1 MPLGRLFIVSG
12 PSGAGKGTLVR
23 HLLERVPDV
32 WCSISATT
40 RPPREGEEHGRHYF
54 FLSDTEFDSLVESD
68 GFLEW
73 ANVHGRR
80 YGTLRGEV
88 EMRLS
93 RGESVVLEI
102 DPQGA
107 MQVKRNRPDA
117 ILVFVMPPTMEELRC
132 RLEKRGTES
141 DLQIEGRLRAAKGE
155 VETIP
160 HYDVVIVND
169 DLEIAIGELVDC
181 VVNRAGDVKDCL

>member
-40 RPPREGEEHGRHYF
+40 RSPREGEEHGRHYF
-54 FLSDTEFDSLVESD
+54 FLSDQEFDSLVESD
-68 GFLEW
+68 GFIEW

-80 YGTLRGEV
+80 YGTLRTEV
-88 EMRLS
+88 EAHMA
-93 RGESVVLEI
+93 RGESVILEI

-117 ILVFVMPPTMEELRC
+117 ILIFVMPPTMEELRC
-132 RLEKRGTES
+132 RLVRRGTET
-141 DLQIEGRLRAAKGE
+141 DHQIEGRLRAAKGE
-155 VETIP
+155 VETVP
-160 HYDVVIVND
+160 HYDFVIVND
-169 DLEIAIGELVDC
+169 ELEVAIGELVDC
-181 VVNRAGDVKDCL
+181 VVGRTDDVEDCR